1 MGQWVCEVL
10 QTAGID
16 IRKNTAHSMK
26 SAPVSTAQ
34 SKYVPV
40 YVILQMAGWVSERT
54 FAQFCKKTLKNPVSF
69 ADIILSQ

>member
-1 MGQWVCEVL
+1 
-10 QTAGID
+10 
-16 IRKNTAHSMK
+16 MK

-40 YVILQMAGWVSERT
+40 YLILQMAGWVSERT
-54 FAQFCKKTLKNPVSF
+54 FAQFCKETLKNPVSF